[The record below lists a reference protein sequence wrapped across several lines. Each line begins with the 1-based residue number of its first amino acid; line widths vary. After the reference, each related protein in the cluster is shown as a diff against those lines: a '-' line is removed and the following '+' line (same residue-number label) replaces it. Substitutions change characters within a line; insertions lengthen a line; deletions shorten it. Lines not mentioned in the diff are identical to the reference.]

1 MFVNCQLVLKESVKH
16 IEKIRILTFR
26 QVFIILGVWAW
37 ISAYIGISNIDI
49 SRLDCKQ
56 ENRLEEVSEELSKG
70 TIEEANGEAIKKN
83 NLQNNI

>member
-1 MFVNCQLVLKESVKH
+1 MFVNCQLVLKESVKLWN
-16 IEKIRILTFR
+16 RTRRDLFG
-26 QVFIILGVWAW
+26 LG
-37 ISAYIGISNIDI
+37 SR
-49 SRLDCKQ
+49 RLDCKQ